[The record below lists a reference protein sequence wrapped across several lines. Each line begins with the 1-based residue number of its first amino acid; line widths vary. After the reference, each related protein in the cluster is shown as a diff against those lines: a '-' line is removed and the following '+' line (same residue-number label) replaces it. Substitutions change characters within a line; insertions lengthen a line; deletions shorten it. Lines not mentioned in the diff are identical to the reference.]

1 MLQHQQADAADN
13 DDEMKAAV
21 SSAFSLGG
29 KSSGNSMQNNMAIMN
44 DIPPDVEMGV
54 AYWNASSGGLR
65 DVSMMLRATPRAA

>member
-1 MLQHQQADAADN
+1 MPQHQQADAADD

-29 KSSGNSMQNNMAIMN
+29 KNSGNSMQNNMAIMN
-44 DIPPDVEMGV
+44 DIPPHVEMGA